1 MIYFSFAIA
10 DSMLPAY
17 ATATRRPLTV
27 SEAAATIAGGV
38 ISACNPSHAAT
49 INALEVRHG
58 IRVEIPERAP
68 IIKLTDGDCLIV
80 FSPRG
85 LPRLEGRHEYTEL
98 EIINADFVFALWE
111 VIG

>member
-10 DSMLPAY
+10 DSMLPPT
-17 ATATRRPLTV
+17 ATATRHPLTV
-27 SEAAATIAGGV
+27 AEAAATIRSGV
-38 ISACNPSHAAT
+38 VSACNPSHAAT
-49 INALEVRHG
+49 IAALETRHG

-68 IIKLTDGDCLIV
+68 IIKLAVGDSLIV

-98 EIINADFVFALWE
+98 EIINADFVFGLWE
-111 VIG
+111 VIA